1 MKMKSAGNRKSGMD
15 RDILKLMVIL
25 GLVLLFAAL
34 FMPTLFFTA
43 ANFKSMAFQF
53 PEFGLM
59 AAGMALAML
68 TGGSDLS
75 VVNAG
80 NLIAIV
86 VGSMYKS
93 MAGVDAEGAGV
104 VPVLLL
110 GLLLA
115 FVMGAVMGGFN
126 GFMISRV
133 GIPPILT
140 TLGTSQLYNGLGIVI
155 TKGTTLTG
163 FPAMLNRIGNGS
175 AFGFIPYPL
184 IIFALAMAI
193 VSFIIQRSSFGYKL
207 YMMGTNARAASFSGI
222 NNSAMLIK
230 TYALS
235 GMLSALAGMVILA
248 RNNSANADYGSNYIM
263 QTILVAVMA
272 GFNPNG
278 GKGRITGLV
287 LGVITL
293 QMLSSALNMT
303 NITSFFKQ
311 LVYGAMLLI
320 LVIINSETFANWL
333 SARRRHAARA

>member
-1 MKMKSAGNRKSGMD
+1 
-15 RDILKLMVIL
+15 
-25 GLVLLFAAL
+25 
-34 FMPTLFFTA
+34 
-43 ANFKSMAFQF
+43 
-53 PEFGLM
+53 
-59 AAGMALAML
+59 
-68 TGGSDLS
+68 
-75 VVNAG
+75 
-80 NLIAIV
+80 
-86 VGSMYKS
+86 
-93 MAGVDAEGAGV
+93 
-104 VPVLLL
+104 
-110 GLLLA
+110 
-115 FVMGAVMGGFN
+115 
-126 GFMISRV
+126 
-133 GIPPILT
+133 
-140 TLGTSQLYNGLGIVI
+140 
-155 TKGTTLTG
+155 
-163 FPAMLNRIGNGS
+163 
-175 AFGFIPYPL
+175 
-184 IIFALAMAI
+184 
-193 VSFIIQRSSFGYKL
+193 
-207 YMMGTNARAASFSGI
+207 
-222 NNSAMLIK
+222 MLIK

>member
-1 MKMKSAGNRKSGMD
+1 MKKKSAGNRKSGMD

-86 VGSMYKS
+86 VGSMYKA
-93 MAGVDAEGAGV
+93 MAGVEAEGAGV

-175 AFGFIPYPL
+175 AFGVIPYPL
-184 IIFALAMAI
+184 IIFTLAMAI

>member
-15 RDILKLMVIL
+15 RDILKLVVIL

-34 FMPTLFFTA
+34 FMPKLFFTT